1 MEIFCRIKPKSK
13 SAQFNKKA
21 MLDVQLLCTNSI
33 WRRCDMH
40 SVNEYLVIE
49 IADTDVWVPIADAR
63 SDVTA
68 KKHVNMFL
76 SPYTNKTTETTKIP
90 YPMACCAVAKSNIF
104 LMTWLICNPLK
115 MNAKH
120 AKAETTINIPIAIG
134 IQRNVTSIF
143 SFNLVSKF
151 ESNQVYL
158 MDAIILMYYQHLADR
173 RVCWVAIETKLSC
186 LNGLIKGLRRKHTQ
200 KGILWMLKGVRKPT
214 LCSKCLCS
222 HKFI

>member
-1 MEIFCRIKPKSK
+1 MPLS
-13 SAQFNKKA
+13 
-21 MLDVQLLCTNSI
+21 TNLI
-33 WRRCDMH
+33 WRKCDLQ
-40 SVNEYLVIE
+40 SVNVYLVIE
-49 IADTDVWVPIADAR
+49 IADINVWVPIADAR
-63 SDVTA
+63 IDVAA

-76 SPYTNKTTETTKIP
+76 SPYTNKTTEKTKIP

-158 MDAIILMYYQHLADR
+158 MDAIMIMYYYYLPDR
-173 RVCWVAIETKLSC
+173 RVCWVAMETFQALS
-186 LNGLIKGLRRKHTQ
+186 L
-200 KGILWMLKGVRKPT
+200 V
-214 LCSKCLCS
+214 
-222 HKFI
+222 

>member
-1 MEIFCRIKPKSK
+1 
-13 SAQFNKKA
+13 
-21 MLDVQLLCTNSI
+21 
-33 WRRCDMH
+33 
-40 SVNEYLVIE
+40 
-49 IADTDVWVPIADAR
+49 
-63 SDVTA
+63 
-68 KKHVNMFL
+68 
-76 SPYTNKTTETTKIP
+76 
-90 YPMACCAVAKSNIF
+90 
-104 LMTWLICNPLK
+104 MTWLICNPLK

-158 MDAIILMYYQHLADR
+158 MDAIILIYYQHLADR

-222 HKFI
+222 HKFIYRVKPEFHSFSILRSKIQLETSQAEET

>member
-1 MEIFCRIKPKSK
+1 
-13 SAQFNKKA
+13 
-21 MLDVQLLCTNSI
+21 
-33 WRRCDMH
+33 MH

-76 SPYTNKTTETTKIP
+76 SPYTNKITETTKIP

-115 MNAKH
+115 MNVKH
-120 AKAETTINIPIAIG
+120 VKADMTVNIPIVIG
-134 IQRNVTSIF
+134 IQRNVTSIIF
-143 SFNLVSKF
+143 AFNLVSKF

-158 MDAIILMYYQHLADR
+158 MDELILMSYVLTFPRQAYVELL
-173 RVCWVAIETKLSC
+173 WKLFKLS
-186 LNGLIKGLRRKHTQ
+186 L
-200 KGILWMLKGVRKPT
+200 V
-214 LCSKCLCS
+214 
-222 HKFI
+222 